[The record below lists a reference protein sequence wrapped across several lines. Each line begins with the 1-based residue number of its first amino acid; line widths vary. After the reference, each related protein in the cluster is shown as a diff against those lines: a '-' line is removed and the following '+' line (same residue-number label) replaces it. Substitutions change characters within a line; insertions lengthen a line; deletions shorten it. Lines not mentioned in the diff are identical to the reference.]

1 MKKYLFFLL
10 LILFNFT
17 PFPQSKSSVVSELD
31 NLLSDKFFGS
41 THAAV
46 DIYDL
51 TTQES
56 LYRKNHKSLM
66 HPASNMKILT
76 SAAGLFFLGP
86 DYNFETT
93 LYYNGEID
101 GGVLNG
107 DLYVVGGFDPEFSL
121 VDMDYFIKAIDSM
134 GIKEIKGNLFAD
146 VSRIDTLFW
155 GKGWMWDDDP
165 STDSPY
171 LSSLNINMNS
181 VNVFVFGTKVGEKAR
196 IVLNPYS
203 QYFEI
208 VNETTTV
215 PSDSRNSYLVTR
227 DWVNRRN
234 AIIVTGNV
242 REKEK
247 ISGNERPFGL
257 NVFQPDMYFL
267 TLFEESLGRRGI
279 KIHGGIGNFWLPY
292 SAVHIRTFSRPFL
305 EIIKELNKKSNNLN
319 AEMVLYAMAEKFYG
333 KPATAKNGVRVI
345 NNLISLVGMD
355 PTKCKLVDGSG
366 LSWYNLISAELII
379 EILKYIYY
387 NEPELF
393 NILIDSFPIA
403 GIDGTLE
410 ERMKDSYAENNVKAK
425 TGTLTGAST
434 LSGFLISRNRHQIVF
449 SIMIENYVNST
460 STARAFQDEICKILA
475 EYK

>member
-1 MKKYLFFLL
+1 MKKYLFFHLL
-10 LILFNFT
+10 VLFGFT
-17 PFPQSKSSVVSELD
+17 SFPQSKSSVVSELD
-31 NLLSDKFFGS
+31 KLLSDKFFES
-41 THAAV
+41 THLAV

-51 TTQES
+51 TAKES
-56 LYRKNHKSLM
+56 LYRRNHKFLM

-101 GGVLNG
+101 GSVLNG

-121 VDMDYFIKAIDSM
+121 VDMDYFVKAIDSI

-155 GKGWMWDDDP
+155 GEGWMWDDDP

-181 VNVFVFGTKVGEKAR
+181 VDVFVVGTKVGERAQVV
-196 IVLNPYS
+196 INPYS
-203 QYFEI
+203 QYFQI
-208 VNETTTV
+208 INETTTV
-215 PSDSRNSYLVTR
+215 SSNNRNSYRVTR
-227 DWVNRRN
+227 DWVNRKN

-267 TLFEESLGRRGI
+267 TLFRESLERRGI
-279 KIHGGIGNFWLPY
+279 KVYGGIGNFWLPY
-292 SAVHIRTFSRPFL
+292 SAVHIRTFLRSFL

-333 KPATAKNGVRVI
+333 KPATSKNGAKVI

-355 PTKCKLVDGSG
+355 PTKYKLADGSG

-393 NILIDSFPIA
+393 NILIDSFPVA

-410 ERMKDSYAENNVKAK
+410 ERMKESYADNNVKAK

-434 LSGFLISRNRHQIVF
+434 LSGYLISRNGHQIVF
-449 SIMIENYVNST
+449 SIMMENYVNST

>member
-1 MKKYLFFLL
+1 
-10 LILFNFT
+10 
-17 PFPQSKSSVVSELD
+17 
-31 NLLSDKFFGS
+31 
-41 THAAV
+41 
-46 DIYDL
+46 
-51 TTQES
+51 
-56 LYRKNHKSLM
+56 
-66 HPASNMKILT
+66 
-76 SAAGLFFLGP
+76 
-86 DYNFETT
+86 
-93 LYYNGEID
+93 
-101 GGVLNG
+101 
-107 DLYVVGGFDPEFSL
+107 
-121 VDMDYFIKAIDSM
+121 
-134 GIKEIKGNLFAD
+134 
-146 VSRIDTLFW
+146 
-155 GKGWMWDDDP
+155 
-165 STDSPY
+165 
-171 LSSLNINMNS
+171 
-181 VNVFVFGTKVGEKAR
+181 
-196 IVLNPYS
+196 
-203 QYFEI
+203 
-208 VNETTTV
+208 
-215 PSDSRNSYLVTR
+215 
-227 DWVNRRN
+227 
-234 AIIVTGNV
+234 
-242 REKEK
+242 
-247 ISGNERPFGL
+247 
-257 NVFQPDMYFL
+257 MYFL

-355 PTKCKLVDGSG
+355 PTKYKLVDGSG

>member
-1 MKKYLFFLL
+1 
-10 LILFNFT
+10 
-17 PFPQSKSSVVSELD
+17 
-31 NLLSDKFFGS
+31 
-41 THAAV
+41 
-46 DIYDL
+46 
-51 TTQES
+51 
-56 LYRKNHKSLM
+56 
-66 HPASNMKILT
+66 
-76 SAAGLFFLGP
+76 
-86 DYNFETT
+86 
-93 LYYNGEID
+93 
-101 GGVLNG
+101 
-107 DLYVVGGFDPEFSL
+107 
-121 VDMDYFIKAIDSM
+121 
-134 GIKEIKGNLFAD
+134 
-146 VSRIDTLFW
+146 
-155 GKGWMWDDDP
+155 MWDDDP

-279 KIHGGIGNFWLPY
+279 KIHGGIGIFWLPY
-292 SAVHIRTFSRPFL
+292 SSVHIRTFSRPFL

-355 PTKCKLVDGSG
+355 PTKYKLVDGSG

-449 SIMIENYVNST
+449 SIMIENYVNSA